1 MNSSKYNK
9 IFQYMFEPSDSELK
23 ILIDLAKQ
31 LTTDPSENPN
41 EFCKQA
47 KKISDRLPIQL
58 KKVLKEFIKVG
69 NDNEFLLITG
79 LEKTIENLVE
89 TPSNNSSKMGEK
101 TNLAKIQAICLSY
114 MSEMIAYEAEG
125 YGRLFQ
131 DMVPIKSMEREQT
144 SVGSTAELEIHTEQ
158 AFSDLKPDILSL
170 ACLRGDA
177 NALTFILPVKKIID
191 NLSSDEVTLLKQ
203 PLWKTGVDLSFKISG
218 HEFKNGDIRGPMPI
232 LSRGVDISRP
242 ILTFDQDLMFG
253 ITPRSSLMIKKVV
266 DIYYENRISHNLKPG
281 QIIFINNR
289 HAVHGRSPF
298 FPKYDGLDRFLVRC
312 FSVLDYMKSN
322 LARPYESRT
331 VSAIYS

>member
-1 MNSSKYNK
+1 
-9 IFQYMFEPSDSELK
+9 MFEPNTDDLNT
-23 ILIDLAKQ
+23 LLDLAKQ

-47 KKISDRLPIQL
+47 KNLSDSLPIEM
-58 KKVLKEFIKVG
+58 KKALNDFIHVG
-69 NDNEFLLITG
+69 NNNEYLLITG
-79 LEKTIENLVE
+79 LEKSIENLVE
-89 TPSNNSSKMGEK
+89 TPSNNSSKIGEK

-114 MSEMIAYEAEG
+114 MSEIIAYEAEG

-144 SVGSTAELEIHTEQ
+144 SVGSTTELEIHTEQ
-158 AFSDLKPDILSL
+158 AFSELKPDILSL

-177 NALTFILPVKKIID
+177 NALTYILPVKKIID
-191 NLSSDEVTLLKQ
+191 NLSSDEIVLLKQ
-203 PLWKTGVDLSFKISG
+203 PLWKTGVDLSFKIAG

-232 LSRGVDISRP
+232 LSTSGSDNVRP

-253 ITPRSSLMIKKVV
+253 ITPRSHLILKKIV
-266 DIYYENRISHNLKPG
+266 DIYYENRISHNLKSG

-298 FPKYDGLDRFLVRC
+298 FPNYDGNDRFLVRC
-312 FSVLDYMKSN
+312 FSVFDYMKSN
-322 LARPYESRT
+322 LARQNESRT

>member
-1 MNSSKYNK
+1 
-9 IFQYMFEPSDSELK
+9 MFEPTASEVQTL
-23 ILIDLAKQ
+23 LDLANQ
-31 LTTDPSENPN
+31 LTTDPSDNPN
-41 EFCKQA
+41 LFCKHA
-47 KKISDRLPIQL
+47 KTLSNKLPIQI
-58 KKVLKEFIKVG
+58 KTVLNDFIHIG

-79 LEKTIENLVE
+79 LENAIENLVE
-89 TPSNNSSKMGEK
+89 TPSNNNLKIGEK
-101 TNLAKIQAICLSY
+101 TILAKIQAICLAHI
-114 MSEMIAYEAEG
+114 SEIISYEAEG

-131 DMVPIKSMEREQT
+131 DMVPIKSMEKEQT
-144 SVGSTAELEIHTEQ
+144 SVGSTIELEIHTEQ

-170 ACLRGDA
+170 ACLRGDT
-177 NALTFILPVKKIID
+177 NALTHILPVKKIID
-191 NLSSDEVTLLKQ
+191 NLSSEEIVLLKQ
-203 PLWKTGVDLSFKISG
+203 PLWKTGIDLSFKLNG

-232 LSRGVDISRP
+232 LSKGIDISRP

-253 ITPRSSLMIKKVV
+253 ITPISHLMVKKIV

-281 QIIFINNR
+281 QIIFIDNR

-298 FPKYDGLDRFLVRC
+298 YPMYDGQDRFLVRC